1 VIWLLVLVQLIGLPL
16 LLALL
21 YPVAIKYERGPKD
34 RWRYLLY
41 VSAGVLSFYLNWTT
55 LALLFWDWP
64 RHGEWTFSMRLERLV
79 WRNDWRGRR
88 ARVIAAY
95 LNRHDPSPPH
105 VPIPDFYA

>member
-41 VSAGVLSFYLNWTT
+41 VSAGVLSFLG
-55 LALLFWDWP
+55 LAAP
-64 RHGEWTFSMRLERLV
+64 
-79 WRNDWRGRR
+79 WRVDIQHALG
-88 ARVIAAY
+88 APGLAE
-95 LNRHDPSPPH
+95 
-105 VPIPDFYA
+105 

>member
-1 VIWLLVLVQLIGLPL
+1 VIWLALQLFGLPL

-21 YPVAIKYERGPKD
+21 YPAAIQYERGGW
-34 RWRYLLY
+34 WRVLLPLY
-41 VSAGVLSFYLNWTT
+41 VFAGLLSAYLNWTT
-55 LALLFWDWP
+55 LALYFWDWP